1 MRLGLSS
8 ERIEGGVK
16 QVKNV
21 TERKRGRPRRGAEQ
35 NAEGLLD
42 AAMETFAAN
51 GFEQTSLRAIA
62 TTAGVDVALISYRY
76 GSKMGLWQAIVT
88 EVARETVELLES
100 AIDRARERPQA
111 QRVDFISSEVVEVIW
126 RRTHFSRILFSE
138 IIHSRDEERKDFIEE
153 ALAKPFLEVLYPF
166 VQSSLDAS
174 GQQRPFDTKL
184 GMMASI
190 ALAGLLSS
198 TREFTGRFVEVARQD
213 DILQNQVKQLIK
225 SMWTAPADT
234 AVPTPRAA
242 GSKRS

>member
-21 TERKRGRPRRGAEQ
+21 PERKRGRPRRGAEQ
-35 NAEGLLD
+35 NAEGLLE

-62 TTAGVDVALISYRY
+62 ATAGVDVALISYRY

-88 EVARETVELLES
+88 EVARETVELLEA
-100 AIDRARERPQA
+100 AIARAQDRPQA
-111 QRVDFISSEVVEVIW
+111 ERVDFISSEVVDVIW
-126 RRTHFSRILFSE
+126 RRTHFSRIMFSE
-138 IIHSRDEERKDFIEE
+138 IIQSRDEERKDFIEE
-153 ALAKPFLEVLYPF
+153 ALAKPFLEVVYPF
-166 VQSSLDAS
+166 VQSSLEAA
-174 GQQRPFDTKL
+174 GQKRPFDIKL

-198 TREFTGRFVEVARQD
+198 TREFTGRFVEVARHD
-213 DILQNQVKQLIK
+213 EMLQYQVKQIIK
-225 SMWTAPADT
+225 SMWTGPANN
-234 AVPTPRAA
+234 AVPTPQAA
-242 GSKRS
+242 GTKGS